1 METNTIH
8 SNVKIALSE
17 TIQEFQV
24 NPFNFF
30 YEEDIRATLFFKLK
44 QIIGDEGNYDIDDQF
59 VDLKK
64 IYPEG
69 IKSNLVK
76 SEYPYDAGFGRKRF
90 DVAVLHPAHI
100 DFYKCPVQI
109 GIEIKMG
116 SKETKME
123 PVSGYFENIVSL
135 REYRCHLL
143 KQKKSF
149 TGIAIYF
156 YQTTLAQPDMYFSSN
171 PIEYLDIKDIE
182 FKPNEIYALVVSKGE
197 VFKVTKYKI
206 EIPLG

>member
-17 TIQEFQV
+17 TIGEFRE
-24 NPFNFF
+24 NPFDFF
-30 YEEDIRATLFFKLK
+30 YEEDIRATLFYKLK
-44 QIIGDEGNYDIDDQF
+44 QKIEDEGTYDIDDQF

-76 SEYPYDAGFGRKRF
+76 SEYPYAGFARKRF
-90 DVAVLHPAHI
+90 DVAVLHASHN

-135 REYRCHLL
+135 REYSDHLL

-156 YQTTLAQPDMYFSSN
+156 YQTKLEQPEKYFSSKN
-171 PIEYLDIKDIE
+171 IELVDMNNLE
-182 FKPNEIYALVVSKGE
+182 FQADEIYALIVSKDK
-197 VFKVTKYKI
+197 VFKINKYKI
-206 EIPLG
+206 DIELG

>member
-17 TIQEFQV
+17 TIGEFRE
-24 NPFNFF
+24 NPFDFF
-30 YEEDIRATLFFKLK
+30 YEEDIRATLFYKLK
-44 QIIGDEGNYDIDDQF
+44 QKIEDEGTNDIDDQF

-76 SEYPYDAGFGRKRF
+76 SEYPYAGIARKRF
-90 DVAVLHPAHI
+90 DVAVLHPSDN
-100 DFYKCPVQI
+100 DFYKCSVQI

-135 REYRCHLL
+135 REYSNHLL

-156 YQTTLAQPDMYFSSN
+156 YQTKLDHPEKYFPSATIELVDMN
-171 PIEYLDIKDIE
+171 NLE
-182 FKPNEIYALVVSKGE
+182 FQANEIYALIVSQDK
-197 VFKVTKYKI
+197 VFKISKYKI
-206 EIPLG
+206 DIELG